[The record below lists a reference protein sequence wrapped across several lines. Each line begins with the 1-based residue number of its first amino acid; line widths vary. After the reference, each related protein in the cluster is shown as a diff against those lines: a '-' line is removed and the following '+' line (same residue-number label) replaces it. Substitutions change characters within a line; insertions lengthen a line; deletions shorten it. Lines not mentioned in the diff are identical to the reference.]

1 MGWQVGGRF
10 KKERIY
16 VYRWLIHV
24 AVWQKPELPGGS
36 VVKNL
41 PANEGD
47 LGSISGSRRSSIPGK
62 SYGQRG
68 SGGGVARVRHDL
80 VTEQQQ

>member
-1 MGWQVGGRF
+1 M
-10 KKERIY
+10 
-16 VYRWLIHV
+16 
-24 AVWQKPELPGGS
+24 
-36 VVKNL
+36 VKNL